1 MAAPAELVRKIR
13 RIEITTRRAVLD
25 TLAGGYHSVFK
36 GRGMAFSEVRPYQPG
51 DEIRAIDWNVTAR
64 IGEPFVKVF
73 VEERELTALIAVDR
87 SASQEAG
94 LSPQAKAEVAAE
106 IAALLV
112 FSALENGDRAGLL
125 LFTDRVERFVPP
137 RRGTKHGLRL
147 ISEALAYEP
156 RGRGTDVALAL
167 RDITRRLRRR
177 AVVFVVSDFLAAA
190 AAAQPAGS
198 PAATPAHPFTVAV
211 KVDRDDVTL
220 GEPFLVTVRI
230 EHAPLDVYALPE
242 PLGVDPLSLRGSP
255 SISRVAKGDRAQTT
269 FELPLVNLKT
279 LEPRLPPLRLRVD
292 GPEGERELEVP
303 ETPIRMRSLVA
314 EEHAPDAE

>member
-1 MAAPAELVRKIR
+1 VPAPADLIRKIR

-87 SASQEAG
+87 SASQSAG
-94 LSPQAKAEVAAE
+94 LSAQAKAEVAAE

-137 RRGTKHGLRL
+137 RRGRKHGLRL
-147 ISEALAYEP
+147 ISEALAFRP
-156 RGRGTDVALAL
+156 RGQGTDLALAL
-167 RDITRRLRRR
+167 RDVTRLLRRR
-177 AVVFVVSDFLAAA
+177 AVVFVVSDFLSADYEAALAVCARRHDVIPVVVSDPVEDELPTGALSGLWPVADSETGATVWVDLSDRRTRA
-190 AAAQPAGS
+190 AYAQAARDARDRRERTFRKLS
-198 PAATPAHPFTVAV
+198 LDAV
-211 KVDRDDVTL
+211 RVKPGDDYV
-220 GEPFLVTVRI
+220 
-230 EHAPLDVYALPE
+230 APLAALFRA
-242 PLGVDPLSLRGSP
+242 RG
-255 SISRVAKGDRAQTT
+255 RR
-269 FELPLVNLKT
+269 
-279 LEPRLPPLRLRVD
+279 R
-292 GPEGERELEVP
+292 
-303 ETPIRMRSLVA
+303 
-314 EEHAPDAE
+314 

>member
-1 MAAPAELVRKIR
+1 MPAPAELIRKIR

-87 SASQEAG
+87 SASQSAG
-94 LSPQAKAEVAAE
+94 LSAQAKAEVAAE

-137 RRGTKHGLRL
+137 RRGRKHGLRL
-147 ISEALAYEP
+147 ISEALAFRP
-156 RGRGTDVALAL
+156 RGQGTDLALAL
-167 RDITRRLRRR
+167 RDVTRLLRRR
-177 AVVFVVSDFLAAA
+177 AVVFVVSDFLSADYEAALAVCARRHDVIPVVVSDPVEDELPTGALSGLWPVADSETGATVWVDLSDRRTRA
-190 AAAQPAGS
+190 AYAQAARDARDRRERTFRKLS
-198 PAATPAHPFTVAV
+198 LDAV
-211 KVDRDDVTL
+211 RVKPGDDYV
-220 GEPFLVTVRI
+220 
-230 EHAPLDVYALPE
+230 APLAALFRA
-242 PLGVDPLSLRGSP
+242 RG
-255 SISRVAKGDRAQTT
+255 RR
-269 FELPLVNLKT
+269 
-279 LEPRLPPLRLRVD
+279 R
-292 GPEGERELEVP
+292 
-303 ETPIRMRSLVA
+303 
-314 EEHAPDAE
+314 

>member
-1 MAAPAELVRKIR
+1 MPAPAELIRKIR

-87 SASQEAG
+87 SASQSAG
-94 LSPQAKAEVAAE
+94 LSAQAKAEVAAE

-137 RRGTKHGLRL
+137 RRGRKHGLRL
-147 ISEALAYEP
+147 ISEALAFRP
-156 RGRGTDVALAL
+156 RGQGTDVALAL
-167 RDITRRLRRR
+167 RDVTRLLRRR
-177 AVVFVVSDFLAAA
+177 AVVFVVSDFLSADYEAALAVCARRHDVIPVVVSDPVEDELPTGALSGLWPVADSETGATVWVDLSDRRTRA
-190 AAAQPAGS
+190 AYAQAARDARDRRERTFRKLS
-198 PAATPAHPFTVAV
+198 LDAV
-211 KVDRDDVTL
+211 RVKPGDDYV
-220 GEPFLVTVRI
+220 
-230 EHAPLDVYALPE
+230 APLAALFRA
-242 PLGVDPLSLRGSP
+242 RG
-255 SISRVAKGDRAQTT
+255 RR
-269 FELPLVNLKT
+269 
-279 LEPRLPPLRLRVD
+279 R
-292 GPEGERELEVP
+292 
-303 ETPIRMRSLVA
+303 
-314 EEHAPDAE
+314 

>member
-1 MAAPAELVRKIR
+1 MAAPSELIRKIR

-87 SASQEAG
+87 SASQGAG
-94 LSPQAKAEVAAE
+94 LSAQAKAEVAAE

-137 RRGTKHGLRL
+137 RRGRKHGLRL
-147 ISEALAYEP
+147 ISEALAFRP
-156 RGRGTDVALAL
+156 GGRGTDVALAL
-167 RDITRRLRRR
+167 RDVTRFLRRR
-177 AVVFVVSDFLAAA
+177 AVVFVVSDFLASDYEAALAVCARRHDVIPVVVSDPVEDELPAHARRLRRGRPRGAGAARAHLPQALPGRGAGAPGRRLRRAAFRALPSAGEAEVIALVIAAWAA
-190 AAAQPAGS
+190 AAAAAPPA
-198 PAATPAHPFTVAV
+198 
-211 KVDRDDVTL
+211 
-220 GEPFLVTVRI
+220 
-230 EHAPLDVYALPE
+230 
-242 PLGVDPLSLRGSP
+242 VDP
-255 SISRVAKGDRAQTT
+255 Q
-269 FELPLVNLKT
+269 
-279 LEPRLPPLRLRVD
+279 PR
-292 GPEGERELEVP
+292 
-303 ETPIRMRSLVA
+303 
-314 EEHAPDAE
+314 

>member
-1 MAAPAELVRKIR
+1 MPAPAELIRKIR

-87 SASQEAG
+87 SASQSAG
-94 LSPQAKAEVAAE
+94 LSAQAKAEVAAE

-137 RRGTKHGLRL
+137 RRGRKHGLRL
-147 ISEALAYEP
+147 ISEALAFRP
-156 RGRGTDVALAL
+156 RGQGTDVALAL
-167 RDITRRLRRR
+167 RDVTRLLRRR
-177 AVVFVVSDFLAAA
+177 AVVFVVSDFLSSDYEAALAVCARRHDVIPVVVSDPVEDELPTGALSGLWPVADSETGATVWVDLSDRRTRA
-190 AAAQPAGS
+190 AYAQAARDARDRRERTFRKLS
-198 PAATPAHPFTVAV
+198 LDAV
-211 KVDRDDVTL
+211 RVKPGDDYV
-220 GEPFLVTVRI
+220 
-230 EHAPLDVYALPE
+230 APLAALFRA
-242 PLGVDPLSLRGSP
+242 RG
-255 SISRVAKGDRAQTT
+255 RR
-269 FELPLVNLKT
+269 
-279 LEPRLPPLRLRVD
+279 R
-292 GPEGERELEVP
+292 
-303 ETPIRMRSLVA
+303 
-314 EEHAPDAE
+314 

>member
-1 MAAPAELVRKIR
+1 MPAPAELIRKIR

-87 SASQEAG
+87 SASQSAG
-94 LSPQAKAEVAAE
+94 LSAQAKAEVAAE

-137 RRGTKHGLRL
+137 RRGRKHGLRL
-147 ISEALAYEP
+147 ISEALAFRP
-156 RGRGTDVALAL
+156 RGQGTDVALAL
-167 RDITRRLRRR
+167 RDVTRFLRRR
-177 AVVFVVSDFLAAA
+177 AVVFVVRDFLSADYEAALAVCARRHDVIPVVVSDPVEDELPTGALSGLWPVADSETGATVWVDLSDRRTRA
-190 AAAQPAGS
+190 AYAQAARDARDRRERTFRKLS
-198 PAATPAHPFTVAV
+198 LDAV
-211 KVDRDDVTL
+211 RVKPGDDYV
-220 GEPFLVTVRI
+220 
-230 EHAPLDVYALPE
+230 APLAALFRA
-242 PLGVDPLSLRGSP
+242 RG
-255 SISRVAKGDRAQTT
+255 RR
-269 FELPLVNLKT
+269 
-279 LEPRLPPLRLRVD
+279 R
-292 GPEGERELEVP
+292 
-303 ETPIRMRSLVA
+303 
-314 EEHAPDAE
+314 